1 MIKVETIL
9 HDIKNKNAAFSQRK
23 GTVKGK
29 GMRLRN
35 EHSTRNRWYLPKHKF
50 MTAYHYALQ
59 YQEWKNEYKT
69 MSDTS
74 KAIRYDIDHVQET
87 GDSNPTEDIA
97 VKRAEIK
104 KRMDDLKEIAIEAA
118 GVELADFI
126 LIGATQEGASYTYL
140 HTSLGMPCSRNTYSD
155 RRGKFYYKLSG
166 YLEKK

>member
-1 MIKVETIL
+1 MLRFHSK
-9 HDIKNKNAAFSQRK
+9 K

-35 EHSTRNRWYLPKHKF
+35 EHSTRNKWYLPKHKF

-69 MSDTS
+69 ISDTS

-87 GDSNPTEDIA
+87 GDSNPTEDVA
-97 VKRAEIK
+97 VKRAEIL
-104 KRMDDLKEIAIEAA
+104 KRMNDIKKIAVEAA
-118 GVELADFI
+118 GEELAKYI

-155 RRGKFYYKLSG
+155 RRGKFYYKLSK